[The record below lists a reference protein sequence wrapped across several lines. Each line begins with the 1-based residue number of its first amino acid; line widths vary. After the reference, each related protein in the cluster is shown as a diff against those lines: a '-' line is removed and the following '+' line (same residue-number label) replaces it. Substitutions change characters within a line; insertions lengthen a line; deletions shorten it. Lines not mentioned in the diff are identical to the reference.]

1 MQISGNIISSGYV
14 SGNIRSGNFSSGGTD
29 DYNNLR
35 NRPMINGIV
44 LAGDMLPEDIG
55 IYAVSDEEID
65 FIIDGRTASL

>member
-1 MQISGNIISSGYV
+1 
-14 SGNIRSGNFSSGGTD
+14 
-29 DYNNLR
+29 
-35 NRPMINGIV
+35 MINGIV